1 MTETRAN
8 RRRKLSEAQ
17 EAPPA
22 GTVTSMSGQTP
33 RQGYTNY
40 LRTAGLSQLAGA
52 ALPGVAGI
60 LLLTLGGGVIGY
72 RQASAGRMVRMSGA
86 ARYLP

>member
-22 GTVTSMSGQTP
+22 GTVSSMSGQTP
-33 RQGYTNY
+33 RQGYTDY
-40 LRTAGLSQLAGA
+40 LRTARPFSSWPAPHYPA
-52 ALPGVAGI
+52 
-60 LLLTLGGGVIGY
+60 
-72 RQASAGRMVRMSGA
+72 
-86 ARYLP
+86 